1 MTRASVVI
9 ADPLTM
15 FRSGVRDVLG
25 RENDFAVVEAS
36 NLKELI
42 DAASRTSVDIALI
55 DLDLPPSGGIAAVR
69 RLSKFSSLHTV
80 LWSFAPDRATVAS
93 AIRAGASGYL
103 NKEVSPDGLVRS
115 LLGVR
120 NGEAPLSRALGTL
133 LIEAVHGLEEE
144 DALQARAELL
154 SAREREVLEL
164 VAQGARNKEIAAALY
179 ISEFTVKRHVQN
191 ILEKLEVPSRRAA
204 AAFHRLA
211 FDAQAAQAPLG
222 DEADV
227 NAHAQLRAP
236 ISSIA

>member
-1 MTRASVVI
+1 
-9 ADPLTM
+9 
-15 FRSGVRDVLG
+15 
-25 RENDFAVVEAS
+25 
-36 NLKELI
+36 
-42 DAASRTSVDIALI
+42 
-55 DLDLPPSGGIAAVR
+55 
-69 RLSKFSSLHTV
+69 
-80 LWSFAPDRATVAS
+80 
-93 AIRAGASGYL
+93 
-103 NKEVSPDGLVRS
+103 
-115 LLGVR
+115 
-120 NGEAPLSRALGTL
+120 
-133 LIEAVHGLEEE
+133 VHGLEEE

-191 ILEKLEVPSRRAA
+191 ILEELEVPSRRAA